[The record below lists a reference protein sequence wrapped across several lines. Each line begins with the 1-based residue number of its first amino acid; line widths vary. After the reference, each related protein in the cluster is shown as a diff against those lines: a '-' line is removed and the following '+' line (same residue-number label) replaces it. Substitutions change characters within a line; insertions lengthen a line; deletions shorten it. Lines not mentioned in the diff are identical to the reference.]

1 MPDEKN
7 NQQLQEQNP
16 ESNAGGENNVEET
29 PQSPQENGNEMFQQI
44 LSNFNDLQQQFL
56 GMQES
61 MSLLIDG
68 GATVREQNNTTIEPS
83 TPQDAD
89 TFEYVPIDEL
99 DLNI

>member
-1 MPDEKN
+1 MPDEKLE
-7 NQQLQEQNP
+7 QQEEQKP
-16 ESNAGGENNVEET
+16 ESNAGGDNHVEET

-68 GATVREQNNTTIEPS
+68 GATVREQNNTTIETS
-83 TPQDAD
+83 TQQDAD

-99 DLNI
+99 DLNF

>member
-1 MPDEKN
+1 MSDEKPKP
-7 NQQLQEQNP
+7 QDEQNP
-16 ESNAGGENNVEET
+16 ETKPGGENNDEVT
-29 PQSPQENGNEMFQQI
+29 PQTPQENGNEMFQQI
-44 LSNFNDLQQQFL
+44 LNNFNNLQEQFK

-68 GATVREQNNTTIEPS
+68 GATIREQNDTIIEPS
-83 TPQDAD
+83 TPPDAD

>member
-1 MPDEKN
+1 MSDENPK
-7 NQQLQEQNP
+7 LQEEQKP
-16 ESNAGGENNVEET
+16 EPNMGGDNNVEET
-29 PQSPQENGNEMFQQI
+29 PQTPQENGNEMFQQI
-44 LSNFNDLQQQFL
+44 LSNFNNLQEQFR

-68 GATVREQNNTTIEPS
+68 GATVREQNNTIIEPS

-99 DLNI
+99 DLNL

>member
-1 MPDEKN
+1 MPNEEN
-7 NQQLQEQNP
+7 NQQLQEQKP
-16 ESNAGGENNVEET
+16 ESNAGGDNNDEET

-68 GATVREQNNTTIEPS
+68 GATVREQNNKIIEPS

-99 DLNI
+99 DLNF

>member
-1 MPDEKN
+1 MPNEKLD
-7 NQQLQEQNP
+7 QQQEQKP
-16 ESNAGGENNVEET
+16 ESNVGGDNNVEET

-44 LSNFNDLQQQFL
+44 LSNFNDLQEQFK

-61 MSLLIDG
+61 MSLMIDG
-68 GATVREQNNTTIEPS
+68 GATIREQNNTIIEPS

-99 DLNI
+99 DLNF